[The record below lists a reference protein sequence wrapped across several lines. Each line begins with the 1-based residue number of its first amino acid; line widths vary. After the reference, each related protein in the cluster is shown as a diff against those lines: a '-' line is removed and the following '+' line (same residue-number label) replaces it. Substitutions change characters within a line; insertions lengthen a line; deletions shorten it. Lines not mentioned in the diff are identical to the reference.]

1 MRDSKN
7 SVSNEKTKE
16 VATTAAK
23 AAVEASGVPTRTVL
37 RIIIILLAV
46 IVVLWVISK
55 LTGIILLLVLSIFFA
70 YLVSPMVEFLRR
82 PRTIGGR
89 TVAIP
94 RIAAIT
100 LAYLILIGGILLVVF
115 GIVPRLSNQFPEF
128 VTQAQAY
135 WQSLGTRMQEL
146 VTYSNRLPRPVIAAL
161 NEAIPQVRDEV
172 IHTVQS
178 LFAASLTYVIYLP
191 WLILIPI
198 LAFFLL
204 KDAESFR
211 RSALLMLP
219 RGRWRWRG
227 DEFFQDINSTLA
239 AYIRAQ
245 LTACVLIGGI
255 CSLGFTLL
263 GLPGGLVMGF
273 IAGVLE
279 FIPLVGP
286 LTVAIMAAI
295 LAMFHA
301 GPFNAFLV
309 LLFLGVLRIV
319 HDYVVYPRLIGQ
331 GIHLHPLAVIFAI
344 LAGEKLA
351 GVSGIFLA
359 IPVVAILTVS
369 YRHWM
374 EHRGSEGISDLLE
387 PTPPEPVAAVAL
399 ASGPAVMGNELHA
412 HTTPEQMERARPDL
426 TTGELTLPEEI
437 RQQLDD
443 APSDPQTAEN
453 DAPHRADQAQP
464 QDDTG
469 PRSPAESDDA
479 YLQHTDR

>member
-1 MRDSKN
+1 VSKEN
-7 SVSNEKTKE
+7 TQETASV
-16 VATTAAK
+16 AAQ

-37 RIIIILLAV
+37 RIIIVLLAV
-46 IVVLWVISK
+46 LVVLWMISK

-70 YLVSPMVEFLRR
+70 YLVAPLVDFIRQ
-82 PRTIGGR
+82 PRTIGNK

-94 RIAAIT
+94 KVAAIV
-100 LAYLILIGGILLVVF
+100 LAYLLILIAIVLAIFV
-115 GIVPRLSNQFPEF
+115 IVPSLSTQFPEF
-128 VTQAQAY
+128 AVQAQAY
-135 WQSLGTRMQEL
+135 WQSLGDQLQQLIR
-146 VTYSNRLPRPVIAAL
+146 YSRRLPAPVVEGL
-161 NEAIPQVRDEV
+161 NHAIPQVRDAV
-172 IHTVQS
+172 IYTVQTF
-178 LFAASLTYVIYLP
+178 FAASLSYLIYLP

-211 RSALLMLP
+211 SSALLMLP

-245 LTACVLIGGI
+245 LTACLFIGVI
-255 CSLGFTLL
+255 CALGFTLL
-263 GLPGGLVMGF
+263 GLPYGLVMGF
-273 IAGVLE
+273 IAGVFE
-279 FIPLVGP
+279 FVPLVGP
-286 LTVAIMAAI
+286 LVVAITAAI

-319 HDYVVYPRLIGQ
+319 QDYVIYPRLIGQ

-351 GVSGIFLA
+351 GVAGIFLA

-374 EHRGSEGISDLLE
+374 EHRGSEGIADLLE
-387 PTPPEPVAAVAL
+387 PTPPDPEKVAAIA
-399 ASGPAVMGNELHA
+399 AATAEELH
-412 HTTPEQMERARPDL
+412 TESTPDQMVRARPDL
-426 TTGELTLPEEI
+426 TTGELKMPE
-437 RQQLDD
+437 
-443 APSDPQTAEN
+443 T
-453 DAPHRADQAQP
+453 
-464 QDDTG
+464 
-469 PRSPAESDDA
+469 
-479 YLQHTDR
+479 

>member
-1 MRDSKN
+1 M
-7 SVSNEKTKE
+7 SNEKAKE
-16 VATTAAK
+16 TASLAAQ

-37 RIIIILLAV
+37 RIIIVLLAV
-46 IVVLWVISK
+46 LVVLWVISK

-70 YLVSPMVEFLRR
+70 YLVTPLVDFIRR
-82 PRTIGGR
+82 PRTISNK
-89 TVAIP
+89 TIAIP
-94 RIAAIT
+94 KVAAIT
-100 LAYLILIGGILLVVF
+100 LAYLLILVAIVLVIF
-115 GIVPRLSNQFPEF
+115 IIVPSLSTQFPEF
-128 VTQAQAY
+128 ATQAQAY
-135 WQSLGTRMQEL
+135 WQSLGDKLQQL
-146 VTYSNRLPRPVIAAL
+146 ITYSRRLPAPVVEGL
-161 NEAIPQVRDEV
+161 NHAIPQVRDTV
-172 IHTVQS
+172 IHTVQEF
-178 LFAASLTYVIYLP
+178 FAASLSYLIYLP

-245 LTACVLIGGI
+245 LTACLLIGVI

-263 GLPGGLVMGF
+263 GLPYGLVMGF

-286 LTVAIMAAI
+286 LVVAITAAI

-301 GPFNAFLV
+301 GPFNAFVV

-319 HDYVVYPRLIGQ
+319 HDYVTYPRLIGQ

-351 GVSGIFLA
+351 GVAGIFLA

-374 EHRGSEGISDLLE
+374 EHRGSEGIADLLE
-387 PTPPEPVAAVAL
+387 PTTPDPEKVAAL
-399 ASGPAVMGNELHA
+399 AADNAEELHA
-412 HTTPEQMERARPDL
+412 ESTPDEMVRARPDL
-426 TTGELTLPEEI
+426 TTGELKMPE
-437 RQQLDD
+437 
-443 APSDPQTAEN
+443 SN
-453 DAPHRADQAQP
+453 
-464 QDDTG
+464 
-469 PRSPAESDDA
+469 
-479 YLQHTDR
+479 

>member
-1 MRDSKN
+1 M
-7 SVSNEKTKE
+7 SNEQTTE
-16 VATTAAK
+16 AAAVTAAK
-23 AAVEASGVPTRTVL
+23 AVEASGVPTRTVL
-37 RIIIILLAV
+37 RIIVVLLAV
-46 IVVLWVISK
+46 LIVLWMISK

-70 YLVSPMVEFLRR
+70 YLVSPLVEFIRR
-82 PRTIGGR
+82 PRTFGNR
-89 TVAIP
+89 T
-94 RIAAIT
+94 IAAPKVLAIT
-100 LAYLILIGGILLVVF
+100 LAYLLILAAILLAIFV
-115 GIVPRLSNQFPEF
+115 IVPSLSNQFPVF
-128 VTQAQAY
+128 ATQAQEY
-135 WQSLGTRMQEL
+135 WKSLGDRMQEL
-146 VTYSNRLPRPVIAAL
+146 VKYSHRLPKPIVEGL
-161 NEAIPQVRDEV
+161 NHAIPQVQDTV
-172 IHTVQS
+172 IHTVQT
-178 LFAASLTYVIYLP
+178 LFAASLAYVIYLP
-191 WLILIPI
+191 WLVLIPI

-204 KDAESFR
+204 KDAEGFR

-245 LTACVLIGGI
+245 LTACVLIGVV
-255 CSLGFTLL
+255 CALGFTLL

-273 IAGVLE
+273 IAGALE
-279 FIPLVGP
+279 FVPLIGP

-319 HDYVVYPRLIGQ
+319 QDYAIYPKLIGQ

-351 GVSGIFLA
+351 GVAGIFLA

-374 EHRGSEGISDLLE
+374 EHRGSEGIADLLE
-387 PTPPEPVAAVAL
+387 PTPPTPVDPAKLEV
-399 ASGPAVMGNELHA
+399 GPAVMANELHS

-426 TTGELTLPEEI
+426 TTGELTLPDELK
-437 RQQLDD
+437 QQLDD
-443 APSDPQTAEN
+443 APSDPQSAES
-453 DAPHRADQAQP
+453 DAQRRVDQEQP
-464 QDDTG
+464 QDDIEL
-469 PRSPAESDDA
+469 RSPEESDDA